1 MSTINLDELE
11 RAAMMVEDGDGTV
24 TALVSRE
31 TGMIHLLNDEYMDE
45 EAPMPSASG
54 GNDGYVSVPSA
65 GVLGI
70 GDGLVLRF
78 AALHLVEDQHTVRD
92 LFRDRN
98 TEGFARLLQERGAAE
113 AWERFHDDTTR
124 AALRRW
130 CEENG
135 LQLADGG

>member
-1 MSTINLDELE
+1 MSTVNMDELE
-11 RAAMMVEDGDGTV
+11 GAAMMVEDGGGSV

-54 GNDGYVSVPSA
+54 DDDAYVPVPSA
-65 GVLGI
+65 GTLGI

-78 AALHLVEDQHTVRD
+78 AAAHLPEEQDTVRD

-98 TEGFARLLQERGAAE
+98 TEGFARLLEERSAGE
-113 AWERFHDDTTR
+113 AWERFHEEATR
-124 AALRRW
+124 TALRRW

-135 LQLADGG
+135 LQLADRT

>member
-1 MSTINLDELE
+1 MATVNLDELE
-11 RAAMMVEDGDGTV
+11 GAAMMVEDGGGMV
-24 TALVSRE
+24 TAMVSRE

-45 EAPMPSASG
+45 EAPVPSASG
-54 GNDGYVSVPSA
+54 DDGRYVAVPPA

-78 AALHLVEDQHTVRD
+78 AATHLADDQDTVRD

-98 TEGFARLLQERGAAE
+98 TEGFARLLQERGVVE
-113 AWERFHDDTTR
+113 AWERFHEEVTR
-124 AALRRW
+124 TALRHW

-135 LQLADGG
+135 LELAG

>member
-1 MSTINLDELE
+1 MPTVNLDELE
-11 RAAMMVEDGDGTV
+11 GAAMMVEDGGGSV

-45 EAPMPSASG
+45 EAPVPSASG
-54 GNDGYVSVPSA
+54 DNERYVPVPPA
-65 GVLGI
+65 GTLGI

-78 AALHLVEDQHTVRD
+78 AATHLAGDQDTVRD

-98 TEGFARLLQERGAAE
+98 TEGFARLLEERGAGQ
-113 AWERFHDDTTR
+113 AWERFHDEVTR
-124 AALRRW
+124 TALRHW

-135 LQLADGG
+135 LQLAD